1 MCGIAGFVVV
11 EPAPTKAEL
20 EDRLWG
26 MIAPL
31 RHRGPDDEGVW
42 TDGRAGLAH
51 ARLAVI
57 DPSPAGHQPMASNDG
72 TVWITYNGEVY
83 NFAEIRR
90 DLEALGYHFKSR
102 SDTEVIVNGWHA
114 WGPRLFSRLRGM
126 FALGLWDR
134 RTRSLTLARDRFGK
148 KPLYWSRTSGALV
161 FGSEIKSLLAWPGL
175 AREPDLAAIDLYLTL
190 QYVPSPATAFAGIGK
205 LPPAHYLTLALDRAG
220 NLSQNAPVRYWELPR
235 PSGGAMRHPTDGLCR
250 ELVWRLEEAVR
261 LRLVADVPLGAFLSG
276 GIDSSAVVAMMAS
289 VAGGPVKTF
298 SIGFSDRRYD
308 ERRYARLVAE
318 RYGTDHRELIV
329 EPDAVA
335 VLPRL
340 VWHFGEPFADPS
352 AVPTWYIAE
361 MARQEVTV
369 VLTGDGGDECFL
381 GYARYKAM
389 RWLAALDRLP
399 RAARASAARLAGLA
413 PPALER
419 RFKLRRIR
427 AALEASGSAPAECYL
442 ATLAFF
448 GAVDKSQGYGEAMC
462 GFTAPA
468 AAALLA
474 PYFTGLDRVGG
485 ANRADI
491 ATYLP
496 DDLMV
501 KVDVAGMAHGLEVR
515 SPFLDHELM
524 EWAVALPTAVRMTG
538 GALKGLLKK
547 AMAPYLPRPVLH
559 RKKRG
564 FAAPI
569 DRWFRR
575 ELKDMVYDTLLSASA
590 RERGLFQADYVRRLL
605 GEHVALRADHQ
616 NRLWALLMLELWFR
630 MWIDTPA
637 ETAVAAPSR
646 ASRRGDRLDRA
657 ARCDLFCGPAVLG

>member
-1 MCGIAGFVVV
+1 MCGIAGFIVA
-11 EPAPTKAEL
+11 EPAPTAAEL
-20 EDRLWG
+20 EDRLWS

-42 TDGRAGLAH
+42 SDGKAGLAH
-51 ARLAVI
+51 ARLAII

-72 TVWITYNGEVY
+72 SVWITYNGEVY

-90 DLEALGYHFKSR
+90 DLEALGYHFNSR

-114 WGPRLFSRLRGM
+114 WGPRLFPRLRGM

-148 KPLYWSRTSGALV
+148 KPLYWARTRGAVV
-161 FGSEIKSLLAWPGL
+161 FGSEIKSLFAWPGL
-175 AREPDLAAIDLYLTL
+175 TREPDLGAIDHYLTL
-190 QYVPSPATAFAGIGK
+190 QYVPSPATAFVGIGK
-205 LPPAHYLTLALDRAG
+205 LPPAHYLTLSCDRDG
-220 NLSQNAPVRYWELPR
+220 KLTSSGPVRYWELPQ
-235 PSGGAMRHPTDGLCR
+235 PTGDAVQRTSDELCR

-261 LRLVADVPLGAFLSG
+261 LRLIADVPLGTFLSG
-276 GIDSSAVVAMMAS
+276 GIDSSAVVAMMAR

-308 ERRYARLVAE
+308 ERGYARIVAE
-318 RYGTDHRELIV
+318 RYGTEHRELVV

-352 AVPTWYIAE
+352 AIPTWYVAE

-369 VLTGDGGDECFL
+369 ALTGDGGDECFL

-389 RWLAALDRLP
+389 RWLMALDRLP
-399 RAARASAARLAGLA
+399 AVARAGAARLAAVA
-413 PPALER
+413 PPAIER
-419 RFKLRRIR
+419 RLKLSQIR
-427 AALEASGSAPAECYL
+427 AALEPPGSAPAERYL
-442 ATLAFF
+442 PTLAFF
-448 GAVDKSQGYGEAMC
+448 GTGDKCEGLGEAMR
-462 GFTAPA
+462 G
-468 AAALLA
+468 LLA
-474 PYFTGLDRVGG
+474 PSASSLLAPHFAGLDLVAG

-491 ATYLP
+491 ATYLA

-501 KVDVAGMAHGLEVR
+501 KVDVTGMAHGLEAR

-524 EWAVALPTAVRMTG
+524 EWAAALPTAVRMTG
-538 GALKGLLKK
+538 GALKGLLKR
-547 AMAPYLPRPVLH
+547 AMAPYLPRVILH

-564 FAAPI
+564 FGAPI

-575 ELKDMVYDTLLSASA
+575 ELKDMAYDTLLSTSA
-590 RERGLFQADYVRRLL
+590 RQRGLFRADYVSRLL
-605 GEHVALRADHQ
+605 DEHSSLRADHQ
-616 NRLWALLMLELWFR
+616 NRLWALLVLELWFR
-630 MWIDTPA
+630 MWIDAPTATAAAVPSTQRA
-637 ETAVAAPSR
+637 TAV
-646 ASRRGDRLDRA
+646 G
-657 ARCDLFCGPAVLG
+657 